1 MKRQRRKRS
10 VKARVAA
17 DLLSAVKIVRSVVR
31 MFADGTLDSPE
42 LPYGL
47 RPQDVR
53 IAPYFS
59 RTVNHNIE
67 GIRYSMRN
75 VTDAV
80 TELSGVD
87 VTANNSGSARVR
99 RTANLYIRAA
109 MMICE
114 AVEEGWLDERIV
126 IDGISRRLPSYA
138 LNPLVKSLRA
148 TRKNTMHEAKAEA
161 KAMIKAAVVP

>member
-10 VKARVAA
+10 VKASVAA
-17 DLLSAVKIVRSVVR
+17 DLLSAIKIVRSVVK

-59 RTVNHNIE
+59 RNVNHSIE
-67 GIRYSMRN
+67 GVRYSMRS

-80 TELSGVD
+80 AEVSGAD
-87 VTANNSGSARVR
+87 VTANNNSSTTVR

-109 MMICE
+109 MMIAE
-114 AVEEGWLDERIV
+114 GVEEGWLDEQRV
-126 IDGISRRLPSYA
+126 LDGINRRLP
-138 LNPLVKSLRA
+138 LTL
-148 TRKNTMHEAKAEA
+148 
-161 KAMIKAAVVP
+161 